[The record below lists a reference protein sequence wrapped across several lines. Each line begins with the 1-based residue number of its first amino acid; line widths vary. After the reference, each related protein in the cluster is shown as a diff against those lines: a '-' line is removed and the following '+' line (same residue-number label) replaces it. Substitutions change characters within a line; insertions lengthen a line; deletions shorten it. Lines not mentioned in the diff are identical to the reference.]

1 MSDDTKPAVVRVCED
16 HYGSPSPAI
25 VRTTDGEEWAVDHVA
40 TRDAYLRL
48 VNYEAEDCETVSEV
62 VDIPHRRIEG
72 VQHYP
77 LADDQDEL
85 LQHDELIPDGGADDL
100 EQRVADLE
108 RKMEHVTAHNRR
120 DTAPEGQL

>member
-1 MSDDTKPAVVRVCED
+1 MADDAKPAVVRVCED

-25 VRTTDGEEWAVDHVA
+25 VRTVDGKEWAVDHLA

-48 VNYEAEDCETVSEV
+48 INYESKECDAISEV
-62 VDIPHRRIEG
+62 VDIPHRRVKG

-77 LADDQDEL
+77 LAEEQTDLLAEDEL
-85 LQHDELIPDGGADDL
+85 LPDGGADDL
-100 EQRVADLE
+100 EARVEELE

-120 DTAPEGQL
+120 DTAPEGDW